1 MLDDG
6 IEIPLEFKA
15 RAGSRR
21 ITLKRNR
28 IDPPSII
35 YPRGMT
41 QAAALREISLHPAYV
56 KLKEQMQRP
65 VENAIED
72 GYRTRLHTFRFHPN
86 QAGDRFA
93 AYELGDEI
101 NVYVPFEQSP
111 VSHAA
116 QRFLFKVLK
125 AVVKSEG
132 ERILP
137 ALVSQ
142 RARELGLSYKSVEV
156 KPMVNS
162 WGKCSSERR
171 LIFSSALLLYPD
183 RYVRLVVDHELT
195 HLTYL
200 DHGVEFWRLLSE
212 YRGEDAEQENR
223 EMDRYRLAIPSVY

>member
-56 KLKEQMQRP
+56 KLKEQRQRP

-101 NVYVPFEQSP
+101 NVYVPFDQSP
-111 VSHAA
+111 TSHDVFYL
-116 QRFLFKVLK
+116 RCLRLWLNRRGSEFFLP
-125 AVVKSEG
+125 SY
-132 ERILP
+132 R
-137 ALVSQ
+137 S
-142 RARELGLSYKSVEV
+142 ARGS
-156 KPMVNS
+156 
-162 WGKCSSERR
+162 
-171 LIFSSALLLYPD
+171 
-183 RYVRLVVDHELT
+183 
-195 HLTYL
+195 
-200 DHGVEFWRLLSE
+200 
-212 YRGEDAEQENR
+212 
-223 EMDRYRLAIPSVY
+223 